1 MAYTSGGLIQAL
13 DYNLFTWG
21 GNTTGTYAN
30 VAGQPNLAWVYG
42 TGKGYAGYG
51 QPISALT
58 TVTGGA
64 GGSTVS
70 ALQWSTFIYMLN
82 LVLGHQ
88 GGATNRL
95 ASGSNIGIV
104 TGATITQFANVQAQ
118 VANVVSNC
126 NLAAS
131 QGATITGS
139 NFTYN
144 FIAGNVGAVNVPA
157 KQTEYL
163 GSVSRTVTFAS
174 GDAARY
180 FFNAGGQL
188 NFVIASVTNSTGKTK
203 GTDWITVLQTYIN
216 TVTYKANTAVRTGTG
231 GGNLK
236 VVANAAG
243 YWGSNTTSQII
254 CNVSSTATSTGNWYD
269 NDWAAVLA
277 NVNSPSG
284 ANLDNGNNVTF
295 TLALKQA
302 PMTGNFWDQNVSLTI
317 THRVDIIPPE
327 TTYFANVWGV
337 IGVT

>member
-1 MAYTSGGLIQAL
+1 MAYNSGGLIQAL
-13 DYNLFTWG
+13 DYNLLTWG

-42 TGKGYAGYG
+42 VGKGYIGYG
-51 QPISALT
+51 QPTTGLT
-58 TVTGGA
+58 TVTGGS
-64 GGSTVS
+64 STVS
-70 ALQWSTFIYMLN
+70 ALQWSTFIFGLN
-82 LVLGHQ
+82 QVLGHQ
-88 GGATNRL
+88 GGPTNQL

-104 TGATITQFANVQAQ
+104 TGATITQFANVQPQ
-118 VANVVSNC
+118 VANINVAP
-126 NLAAS
+126 NLAYS

-139 NFTYN
+139 NFVYN
-144 FIAGNVGAVNVPA
+144 FIAGNVGSVNAPA
-157 KQTEYL
+157 PQTEYL
-163 GSVSRTVTFAS
+163 GSVSRSVTFAS

-180 FFNAGGQL
+180 FFNGGGQL
-188 NFVIASVTNSTGKTK
+188 NFVISSVTNSTGKTK
-203 GTDWITVLQTYIN
+203 GTDWITVLQTYIGS
-216 TVTYKANTAVRTGTG
+216 TTYKANTAVRTGTG
-231 GGNLK
+231 GGNAK
-236 VVANAAG
+236 VIANAKG

-284 ANLDNGNNVTF
+284 ANLDNGAIVTF

-302 PMTGNFWDQNVSLTI
+302 PMTGTYFDQNVNLTI